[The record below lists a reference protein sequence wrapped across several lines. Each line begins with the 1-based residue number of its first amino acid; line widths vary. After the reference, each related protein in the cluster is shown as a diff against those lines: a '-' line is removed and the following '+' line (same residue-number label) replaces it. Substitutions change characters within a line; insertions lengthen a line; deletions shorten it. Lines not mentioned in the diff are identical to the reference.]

1 MPAPPLVSI
10 DDLTVQFRTDR
21 GWSTA
26 VEGVSFDIGDGDCV
40 GVVGESGSGKSVTAL
55 SMLRLHARRTARFA
69 SGSVRYDGRDLLRI
83 PESDLRRIR
92 GRDIAMVFQD
102 PMSSLN
108 PVLTICDQISESLR
122 LHQDMS
128 RADARRRAVELL
140 DLVRIADAGRR
151 VDEYPHRL
159 SGGMRQRVMI
169 AIAIA
174 CRPRLLIADEPTTA
188 LDVTIQAQI
197 LELLRDLRAEL
208 GMAVMLISHDL
219 GVIAEFA
226 KRVIVMYAGRVVEDA
241 PVDVLFRHPLHPYT
255 EGLMASVPAI
265 EGETARLLFDSRSHP
280 GSRRSGRRLPLRS
293 ALRLRRVRSVARRC
307 RTWSRLTA
315 ITGFV
320 ARRAAG
326 QRARPDG
333 RECSGRGPRS
343 RHGLPHK
350 ARRRQAGDATGA
362 AQAFLRYRRRRDARN
377 SSANRDRASRPPAAS
392 WSDST
397 NPPAARC
404 GCSAVTSPD
413 RIGAAAWPPCA
424 ARLQFVFQD
433 PHAALNP
440 RMRVGESI
448 AEPLDIA
455 GGRSRRDRHDRVREL
470 LEMVGLPRDSDE
482 RFPHE
487 FSGGQRQRI
496 VIARALAL
504 QPGFIV
510 CDEPVSAL
518 DVSMQAQI
526 VNLLMDLQERNSG

>member
-1 MPAPPLVSI
+1 MSPAPLVSI

-197 LELLRDLRAEL
+197 LELLRDLRARL

-241 PVDVLFRHPLHPYT
+241 PVDVLFRRPLHPYT

-265 EGETARLLFDSRSHP
+265 EGEMARLYSIP
-280 GSRRSGRRLPLRS
+280 GRIPDPDEVVAGCRFGPRCGYAEPVCRAAMPDLV
-293 ALRLRRVRSVARRC
+293 AVDGDHRVRCTPRS
-307 RTWSRLTA
+307 
-315 ITGFV
+315 
-320 ARRAAG
+320 RAAG
-326 QRARPDG
+326 
-333 RECSGRGPRS
+333 
-343 RHGLPHK
+343 
-350 ARRRQAGDATGA
+350 
-362 AQAFLRYRRRRDARN
+362 
-377 SSANRDRASRPPAAS
+377 
-392 WSDST
+392 
-397 NPPAARC
+397 
-404 GCSAVTSPD
+404 V
-413 RIGAAAWPPCA
+413 
-424 ARLQFVFQD
+424 V
-433 PHAALNP
+433 
-440 RMRVGESI
+440 
-448 AEPLDIA
+448 
-455 GGRSRRDRHDRVREL
+455 
-470 LEMVGLPRDSDE
+470 
-482 RFPHE
+482 
-487 FSGGQRQRI
+487 
-496 VIARALAL
+496 
-504 QPGFIV
+504 
-510 CDEPVSAL
+510 
-518 DVSMQAQI
+518 
-526 VNLLMDLQERNSG
+526 

>member
-1 MPAPPLVSI
+1 MPPAPLVSI
-10 DDLTVQFRTDR
+10 HDLTVQFRTDR

-69 SGSVRYDGRDLLRI
+69 SGSVRYDGRDLLCI

-122 LHQDMS
+122 LHQNMS

-197 LELLRDLRAEL
+197 LELLRDLRARL

-241 PVDVLFRHPLHPYT
+241 PVDVLFRRPLHPYT

-265 EGETARLLFDSRSHP
+265 EGEMARLYSIP
-280 GSRRSGRRLPLRS
+280 GRIPDPDEVVAGCRFGPRCGYAEPVCRAAVPDLV
-293 ALRLRRVRSVARRC
+293 AVDGDHRVRCTPRS
-307 RTWSRLTA
+307 
-315 ITGFV
+315 
-320 ARRAAG
+320 RAAG
-326 QRARPDG
+326 
-333 RECSGRGPRS
+333 
-343 RHGLPHK
+343 
-350 ARRRQAGDATGA
+350 
-362 AQAFLRYRRRRDARN
+362 
-377 SSANRDRASRPPAAS
+377 
-392 WSDST
+392 
-397 NPPAARC
+397 
-404 GCSAVTSPD
+404 V
-413 RIGAAAWPPCA
+413 
-424 ARLQFVFQD
+424 V
-433 PHAALNP
+433 
-440 RMRVGESI
+440 
-448 AEPLDIA
+448 
-455 GGRSRRDRHDRVREL
+455 
-470 LEMVGLPRDSDE
+470 
-482 RFPHE
+482 
-487 FSGGQRQRI
+487 
-496 VIARALAL
+496 
-504 QPGFIV
+504 
-510 CDEPVSAL
+510 
-518 DVSMQAQI
+518 
-526 VNLLMDLQERNSG
+526 

>member
-1 MPAPPLVSI
+1 MPPAPLVSI

-21 GWSTA
+21 GWLTA

-122 LHQDMS
+122 LHQNMS

-197 LELLRDLRAEL
+197 LELLRDLRARL

-265 EGETARLLFDSRSHP
+265 EGETARLYSIP
-280 GSRRSGRRLPLRS
+280 GRIPDPDEVVAGCRFGPRCGYAEPVCRAAMPDLV
-293 ALRLRRVRSVARRC
+293 AVDGDHRVRCTPRS
-307 RTWSRLTA
+307 
-315 ITGFV
+315 
-320 ARRAAG
+320 RAAG
-326 QRARPDG
+326 
-333 RECSGRGPRS
+333 
-343 RHGLPHK
+343 
-350 ARRRQAGDATGA
+350 
-362 AQAFLRYRRRRDARN
+362 
-377 SSANRDRASRPPAAS
+377 
-392 WSDST
+392 
-397 NPPAARC
+397 
-404 GCSAVTSPD
+404 
-413 RIGAAAWPPCA
+413 
-424 ARLQFVFQD
+424 
-433 PHAALNP
+433 
-440 RMRVGESI
+440 
-448 AEPLDIA
+448 
-455 GGRSRRDRHDRVREL
+455 
-470 LEMVGLPRDSDE
+470 MV
-482 RFPHE
+482 
-487 FSGGQRQRI
+487 
-496 VIARALAL
+496 
-504 QPGFIV
+504 
-510 CDEPVSAL
+510 
-518 DVSMQAQI
+518 
-526 VNLLMDLQERNSG
+526 